1 MAEALQQRIAV
12 LEKKVGS
19 GGKSPLF
26 AQLASFYIQEGRAQD
41 ALRVCDEGLAVF
53 PHYTTGHLVKGKALL
68 AMKMTA
74 EAKREFEI
82 VHDFLP
88 ANQTVSFILTNIK
101 AEDRELLTAPAGDGL
116 VFEPSTERRLVAR
129 KQPLDV
135 SPAEANRLIGD
146 EQVEAPAQEVVAP
159 EPPPAPAVEEIPQPT
174 NVFDAPISTAPA
186 TPTEVEDPFGL
197 AGGTPGNETQGTA
210 ETPTGETESSVFGD
224 FPSQPEQTFVGFAE
238 AETSPSAGIFDFPPQ
253 IQEPGI
259 AAPGEET
266 LKAFSVRMRT
276 ELTGENSTSL
286 EDYLNS
292 PLVEAAPEP
301 APQQTA
307 PPAPEPPPAVDQIE
321 TLTEKLQTAKKITPV
336 INLATKATTTAS
348 EADTPASTGFVT
360 PTLAEIYAKQ
370 GWFDDAIKAYRTL
383 CITKPAEKERFE
395 QRIAELEEQKK
406 QQPK

>member
-26 AQLASFYIQEGRAQD
+26 AQLASFYIQEGRAND

-68 AMKMTA
+68 ALKMTA

-82 VHDFLP
+82 VHNFLP
-88 ANQTVSFILTNIK
+88 ANETVSFILTNIK
-101 AEDRELLTAPAGDGL
+101 AEDRESLTAPASDGL
-116 VFEPSTERRLVAR
+116 VFEPSTERRIVAR

-146 EQVEAPAQEVVAP
+146 EEAPTQEVVAP
-159 EPPPAPAVEEIPQPT
+159 EPSLAPVDQETPQPT
-174 NVFDAPISTAPA
+174 NVFDALISTPPP

-197 AGGTPGNETQGTA
+197 TGGTPGIETPGTA
-210 ETPTGETESSVFGD
+210 ETPTVEAETSVLGG
-224 FPSQPEQTFVGFAE
+224 FPSQPEPEQTFVGFAE
-238 AETSPSAGIFDFPPQ
+238 TEASPAAGVFDFPSQP
-253 IQEPGI
+253 QEPSI
-259 AAPGEET
+259 AAPGEESFE
-266 LKAFSVRMRT
+266 AYSSRMRGD
-276 ELTGENSTSL
+276 LVGENTMSL
-286 EDYLNS
+286 EDYLSS
-292 PLVEAAPEP
+292 PLIEALPESAPPVPEP
-301 APQQTA
+301 T
-307 PPAPEPPPAVDQIE
+307 PAVDQIE
-321 TLTEKLQTAKKITPV
+321 NLTEKLQTAKKITPV

-383 CITKPAEKERFE
+383 CITKPAEKERFA
-395 QRIAELEEQKK
+395 QRIVELEEQKK